1 MEEEQES
8 GTEGS
13 TRKGPHSSGPV
24 VVGREPN
31 SDVRAAYSEA
41 NEAEEAEAAEFKEGA
56 AEVAAAAGAAV
67 TGTSVERWGAARM
80 VMVKNERKM
89 SMKCMFAC
97 CPGSVTGLVV

>member
-1 MEEEQES
+1 MS

-31 SDVRAAYSEA
+31 SDVRAAYSDEA
-41 NEAEEAEAAEFKEGA
+41 DEAEAAEFKEGA

-89 SMKCMFAC
+89 SIKCMFAC
-97 CPGSVTGLVV
+97 CPGSVARLVV

>member
-1 MEEEQES
+1 MS

-13 TRKGPHSSGPV
+13 TIRGPHSSGPV

-56 AEVAAAAGAAV
+56 AEEAAAAGALV
-67 TGTSVERWGAARM
+67 TGTSVEGRG
-80 VMVKNERKM
+80 VD
-89 SMKCMFAC
+89 
-97 CPGSVTGLVV
+97 